1 MKPLKRSK
9 TKSPTSKNKIV
20 LFDLDRT
27 LVKHNSSIAFL
38 AYLYSRKEISLIKLL
53 KAFSYHVRT
62 LYFGMTLTEMH
73 MAAFKTILQ
82 GAPIDKLHKRAAA
95 FLGPFL
101 KENQYEPAVIALKK
115 ALKQG
120 HYVAIVSSSPSFLV
134 GPISKFFQVDHWIS
148 TEYGVDK
155 DNLVCKI
162 ANLMEGGAKADFLEL
177 QMKRL
182 KIDRS
187 MTEVYTDSIH
197 DLPLIEKAGRVVTV
211 NPEKR
216 LRRLAIKK
224 SWEII

>member
-1 MKPLKRSK
+1 MKLSKSSK
-9 TKSPTSKNKIV
+9 TKSPTSKSKIV

-53 KAFSYHVRT
+53 KALSYHVRT

-73 MAAFKTILQ
+73 ITAFKTILQ
-82 GAPIDKLHKRAAA
+82 GAPMDNLHKRAAA

-101 KENQYEPAVIALKK
+101 REHQYEPAVTALKK
-115 ALKQG
+115 ALKEG

-134 GPISKFFQVDHWIS
+134 EPISKFFQVDHWIS
-148 TEYGVDK
+148 TEYEVDK
-155 DNLVCKI
+155 DNCLCKI
-162 ANLMEGGAKADFLEL
+162 ANLMEGEAKATFLEH
-177 QMKRL
+177 QMKKL
-182 KIDRS
+182 KVERS

-211 NPEKR
+211 NPEMK
-216 LRRLAIKK
+216 LRRLAVKHK
-224 SWEII
+224 WEII